1 MPRQNK
7 ELPDD
12 EHEHDEDGALQTDE
26 IFSTVFWSV
35 VTDLPSGNNNI
46 LDEEDQEVLELLE
59 EPDDLTNEDVPEF
72 EDNDFDVLD
81 QHVRDDDPVGLYFK
95 QMSRAPLL
103 TAEEEIDLAQR
114 IEAADVDPSLAADAA
129 LAVEQMARAN
139 TRLVV
144 SIAKRYI
151 GRGLPFLDLIQ
162 EGNVGLMRAVRKYDW
177 HRGNRFSTYA
187 TWWIR
192 QAITRAVSQ
201 KVRVIRIPLHQEE
214 RLTRIYRFFRDYYQ
228 EHQRQPEVETVAA
241 ELGMDPYTVLELL
254 RASQHE
260 LSLEASASDE
270 GGDDERT
277 LLDTVEN
284 DSELRPDEVY
294 QQIDDK
300 ERINRALKHLIPRYA
315 RILELRFGLNDGEP
329 HTLEEIAEI
338 MGGLSRERIR
348 QLEKEALRQLR
359 HPKIAQFLK

>member
-1 MPRQNK
+1 MPRRSK
-7 ELPDD
+7 ELPDE
-12 EHEHDEDGALQTDE
+12 EHESLENEALQTDE
-26 IFSTVFWSV
+26 LFSTVFWSV
-35 VTDLPSGNNNI
+35 VTDLPSGDKEVA
-46 LDEEDQEVLELLE
+46 DEEDQEVLGLLD

-72 EDNDFDVLD
+72 EDDDFDVLD
-81 QHVRDDDPVGLYFK
+81 QHVVDDDPVGLYFK
-95 QMSRAPLL
+95 QMSRTPLL
-103 TAEEEIDLAQR
+103 TAQEEIDLAQR
-114 IEAADVDPSLAADAA
+114 IEAGEVDPSLADDAA
-129 LAVEQMARAN
+129 LAVEHMARAN

-177 HRGNRFSTYA
+177 QRGNRFSTYA

-228 EHQRQPEVETVAA
+228 EYQRQPEIETVAA
-241 ELGMDPYTVLELL
+241 ELGMDQYTVLELL

-260 LSLEASASDE
+260 LSLEASASDD

-277 LLDTVEN
+277 LLDTVTSDTEP
-284 DSELRPDEVY
+284 SPEEAYGAV
-294 QQIDDK
+294 DDR
-300 ERINRALKHLIPRYA
+300 ERINKALKHLIPRHA
-315 RILELRFGLNDGEP
+315 RILELRFGLNGEES

-348 QLEKEALRQLR
+348 QLEDQALRQLR